1 MSLISSETGS
11 VVFITILLC
20 LYQSYAQSKVFD
32 ITQYGATPDESIDST
47 KGLSMAWRD
56 ACANKGGGVVL
67 VPSIGRF
74 LVLPVLLQGPCNGLI
89 QLQINGDLLASSDK
103 AFATGYSWFKFYRV
117 TNLVIQGLGRFLGQ
131 VIAPEDS
138 PNTDGIHISKS
149 TGVTIMNSIIS
160 TGDDCISF
168 GPGSKDVNITNVH
181 CGPGHGI
188 SIGSLGKYQNE
199 PNIDGITVRDSQFVG
214 TKNGVQIKTWSKSYP
229 SVVSNLTFVNLKM
242 YNVESPIMIDQN
254 YCPHNACH
262 NNKVSVSRIQIKD
275 VKYENIRGTSAK
287 QLAVTLNC
295 SQVVPC
301 QGIALNNIN
310 LVFNGSGSS
319 TSVCQNIQGSA
330 SGPQLPP
337 SCL

>member
-1 MSLISSETGS
+1 MRITNITSLNSKLGHFKVHGCND
-11 VVFITILLC
+11 VVF
-20 LYQSYAQSKVFD
+20 D
-32 ITQYGATPDESIDST
+32 
-47 KGLSMAWRD
+47 
-56 ACANKGGGVVL
+56 N
-67 VPSIGRF
+67 
-74 LVLPVLLQGPCNGLI
+74 
-89 QLQINGDLLASSDK
+89 
-103 AFATGYSWFKFYRV
+103 V
-117 TNLVIQGLGRFLGQ
+117 T

-262 NNKVSVSRIQIKD
+262 NNKVVRILTFVGLRSKLILH
-275 VKYENIRGTSAK
+275 YNE
-287 QLAVTLNC
+287 
-295 SQVVPC
+295 
-301 QGIALNNIN
+301 
-310 LVFNGSGSS
+310 
-319 TSVCQNIQGSA
+319 
-330 SGPQLPP
+330 
-337 SCL
+337 